1 MAVAYEGR
9 AGNRRPKAGIRTVLL
24 GRLFASRIYRTK
36 LNTSF
41 TMRQLSLISLVAQVL
56 LASGNPICPPTGPIL
71 PSPHIPRDYDLFNLT
86 HTLDRFIQ
94 NAVEDGWNS
103 TVNSFSVMATSAEET
118 FFSYHHTA
126 PLKNQSGVHHVDG
139 DTVYAIASITKVLT
153 VLAVWLEDK
162 MNLDDPIG
170 RYVHELNN
178 SDWADVTLRLLTS
191 QIAAIPRNGTVP
203 CISAKK
209 SAKPNK
215 DILLIMS

>member
-1 MAVAYEGR
+1 
-9 AGNRRPKAGIRTVLL
+9 
-24 GRLFASRIYRTK
+24 
-36 LNTSF
+36 
-41 TMRQLSLISLVAQVL
+41 VL

-71 PSPHIPRDYDLFNLT
+71 PPPHIPRDYDLSDLT

-103 TVNSFSVMATSAEET
+103 TVNSFSVMAASAEET

-139 DTVYAIASITKVLT
+139 DTVYAIASITKVFT

-191 QIAAIPRNGTVP
+191 QIAAIRRNGTVP
-203 CISAKK
+203 YISAKK